1 MSGIRVPLLQG
12 VAEMRVDI
20 RFWTA
25 VAVIGICG
33 CAVYWGSDIVRFS
46 LATANIDSS
55 EKREEILNTWS
66 AVPEVASATL
76 RAELSE
82 KIDASDSKAATR
94 RREIL
99 ARIAAIQPLSP
110 VNWMLLSAMQLVT
123 DQPMEQVFD
132 SLELSMV
139 TGPNEGYL
147 MPERGIY
154 GVSLWPRLPPDLKR
168 RVANDLTAAEII
180 GNSTFR
186 ATLAAQPD
194 GVRDELWATMLATG
208 LSPQEVELR
217 LGP

>member
-1 MSGIRVPLLQG
+1 
-12 VAEMRVDI
+12 MRADI
-20 RFWTA
+20 RLWTA
-25 VAVIGICG
+25 VAVIAVCG
-33 CAVYWGSDIVRFS
+33 WAVAWGSDIARFS
-46 LATANIDSS
+46 LATANIESS
-55 EKREEILNTWS
+55 ENRDKILNTWS
-66 AVPEVASATL
+66 AVPLVASTAL

-82 KIDASDSKAATR
+82 KVDASDSKAANN
-94 RREIL
+94 RREAL
-99 ARIAAIQPLSP
+99 ARIVAIQPLSA

-132 SLELSMV
+132 SLELSTV

-180 GNSTFR
+180 GNVGFR
-186 ATLAAQPD
+186 ATLSAQPE
-194 GVRDELWATMLATG
+194 GVRDELRTAMLVTG
-208 LSPQEVELR
+208 LSPQEVERR

>member
-1 MSGIRVPLLQG
+1 
-12 VAEMRVDI
+12 MRADS
-20 RFWTA
+20 RLWTA
-25 VAVIGICG
+25 VAVIGICA
-33 CAVYWGSDIVRFS
+33 CAVAWGWDIVQFS
-46 LATANIDSS
+46 LANANNSS
-55 EKREEILNTWS
+55 GKRDEIVNIWS
-66 AVPEVASATL
+66 AVPEVASAAL

-82 KIDASDSKAATR
+82 KIEASDSKAATR

-99 ARIAAIQPLSP
+99 ARIVAIQPLSP

-180 GNSTFR
+180 GNSAFR
-186 ATLAAQPD
+186 ATLATQPD
-194 GVRDELWATMLATG
+194 GVQEELRAAMLATG

>member
-1 MSGIRVPLLQG
+1 
-12 VAEMRVDI
+12 MRADI
-20 RFWTA
+20 RLWTA
-25 VAVIGICG
+25 VAVIGACG
-33 CAVYWGSDIVRFS
+33 CAVAWGSDIVRFS

-55 EKREEILNTWS
+55 ENREKILNSWS
-66 AVPEVASATL
+66 AVPLVASAAL

-82 KIDASDSKAATR
+82 KIDTSDAKATNS
-94 RREIL
+94 RREAL
-99 ARIAAIQPLSP
+99 ATIVAIQPLSP

-123 DQPMEQVFD
+123 DQRMDQVFD

-168 RVANDLTAAEII
+168 RVANDLTAAEIV
-180 GNSTFR
+180 GNVGFR
-186 ATLAAQPD
+186 ATLSAQPE
-194 GVRDELWATMLATG
+194 GVRDELRAAMLANG
-208 LSPQEVELR
+208 LSPQQVEQR